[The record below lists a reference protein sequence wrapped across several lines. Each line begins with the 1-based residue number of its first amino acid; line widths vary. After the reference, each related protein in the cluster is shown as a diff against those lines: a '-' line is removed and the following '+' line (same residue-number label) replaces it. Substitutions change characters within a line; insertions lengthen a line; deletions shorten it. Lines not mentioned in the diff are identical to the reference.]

1 MATREEIKVLLI
13 EDDPMVQEVNK
24 EFIESVEG
32 FRVIKVA
39 GNGEEGIALIKEFQP
54 DLAILDVFMP
64 KKDGIK
70 TLQELRKQ
78 KIEVDVIVVSA
89 AKDADTIKLML
100 QNGAMD
106 YVMKPFKL
114 NRIQQA
120 LEKYRQYRSNFNHS
134 ETVSQ
139 EQLDALLYA
148 GSAVKTPSAY
158 LPKGLNEFTLN
169 EITANIR
176 SQEQLDALLYAGSA
190 VKTPSAYLPKGLNEF
205 TLNEIT
211 ANIRSQEIPRSAEE
225 VANAIGI
232 ARVTARRYLDYL
244 EKSGVISLDVQYGG
258 VGRPINRYIFNKEG
272 S

>member
-1 MATREEIKVLLI
+1 MAAREEVKVILI

-64 KKDGIK
+64 KKDGMK

-106 YVMKPFKL
+106 YIMKPFKL

-139 EQLDALLYA
+139 EQLDALLYS
-148 GSAVKTPSAY
+148 GSSVKAPSAY

-169 EITANIR
+169 EIIANIR
-176 SQEQLDALLYAGSA
+176 
-190 VKTPSAYLPKGLNEF
+190 V
-205 TLNEIT
+205 
-211 ANIRSQEIPRSAEE
+211 QEIPRSAEE

-244 EKSGVISLDVQYGG
+244 EKSGVITLDVQYGG
-258 VGRPINRYIFNKEG
+258 VGRPVNRYVYNREK
-272 S
+272 